1 MADDNEMILKTV
13 GKMPRRSPLHQT
25 QGRMPSLGWKPEN
38 RWRGFWGYEVNPTII
53 SSPGDIFGNTNNKIT
68 NEKLITFTKEHV
80 LEQMKNYG
88 NVNMPDKEING
99 IVTNI
104 LKNKKE
110 AEKMTNE
117 LVLIEMVQYFKNQM
131 KIQRKTV
138 TLDEFIKLANNQK

>member
-1 MADDNEMILKTV
+1 
-13 GKMPRRSPLHQT
+13 
-25 QGRMPSLGWKPEN
+25 
-38 RWRGFWGYEVNPTII
+38 
-53 SSPGDIFGNTNNKIT
+53 
-68 NEKLITFTKEHV
+68 
-80 LEQMKNYG
+80 MKNYG